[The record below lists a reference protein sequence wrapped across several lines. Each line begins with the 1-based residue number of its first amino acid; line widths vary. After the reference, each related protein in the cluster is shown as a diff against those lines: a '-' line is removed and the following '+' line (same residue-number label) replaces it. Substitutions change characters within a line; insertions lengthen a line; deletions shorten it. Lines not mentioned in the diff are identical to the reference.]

1 MKLTSKTICLR
12 LIEEED
18 AAFVVQLR
26 TDGKYNKYLST
37 VGDDVEA
44 QRQWIK
50 RYKEDEK
57 AGDQFYFIIEQQNG
71 TRCGTVRIYDLRPTS
86 FSWGSWILNE
96 DKTKYA
102 AIESALLV
110 YEFGFGHLGF
120 GQAHFEV
127 MKGNDKVVSFHKKMG
142 AVEVGEDEVHTYF
155 EISKA
160 AVEQARQRL
169 ARIVG

>member
-12 LIEEED
+12 LIEEQD

-26 TDGKYNKYLST
+26 TDGKYNKYLSA

-44 QRQWIK
+44 QRQWIR
-50 RYKEDEK
+50 RYKDDEK
-57 AGDQFYFIIEQQNG
+57 AGDQYYFIIEKLDG
-71 TRCGTVRIYDLRPTS
+71 TPCGTVRVYDLRPTS

-96 DKTKYA
+96 DKTQYA

-110 YEFGFGHLGF
+110 YEFGFGQLGF

-142 AVEVGEDEVHTYF
+142 AVEVGEDDAHTYF
-155 EISKA
+155 EISRG
-160 AVEQARQRL
+160 AVEQAKERL
-169 ARIVG
+169 ARIIG